1 MKLVVRTEL
10 WPLDPPLII
19 SRGAIDVLELL
30 LVELEEDGVT
40 GRGEAVGIP
49 YAGETAAGMRLQIE
63 AIRARIERGIDRSA
77 LQDLLGPG
85 GARNAIDCAL
95 WDLDAKRSGQPA
107 WAAAGLSGAPDL
119 VSAATIGMGDT
130 AAVEAHARKLADF
143 PLIKI
148 KLGPRNPVEAVRIV
162 RMAAPAARL
171 IVDPNQSWSIEQL
184 NNVAID
190 LATLGVALIE
200 QPLPI
205 GQDDALRHYSKI
217 IPLAADESCTDRASL
232 PALAGLYDYVNIKL
246 DKTGGL
252 TEALALA
259 DAGREAGFRLMV
271 GCMAGTSL
279 SMAPAMIVA
288 AKCDLVD
295 LDGPL
300 VHGRD
305 RDGGIGYEC
314 GRMTSPAPGFWGDR
328 G

>member
-10 WPLDPPLII
+10 WPLDPPLVI
-19 SRGAIDVLELL
+19 SRGAIDALDLL

-63 AIRARIERGIDRSA
+63 AIRRPIERGIDRHV
-77 LQDLLGPG
+77 LQGLIGPG

-95 WDLDAKRSGQPA
+95 WDLEAKRSGKPA
-107 WAAAGLSGAPDL
+107 RAAAGFGEGPGL
-119 VSAATIGMGDT
+119 VSAATIGIGD
-130 AAVEAHARKLADF
+130 AATVEAHARKLAGF

-148 KLGPRNPVEAVRIV
+148 KLGHRNPVEAVRIV
-162 RMAAPAARL
+162 RTAAPAARL

-184 NNVAID
+184 NTVAID

-200 QPLPI
+200 QPLPV
-205 GQDDALRHYSKI
+205 GQDDALRHYMRL

-232 PALAGLYDYVNIKL
+232 PGLTGLYDYVNIKL

-259 DAGREAGFRLMV
+259 GRARDAGFRLMV

-288 AKCDLVD
+288 AKCDFVD

-305 RDGGIGYEC
+305 REGGIVYRE
-314 GRMTSPAPGFWGDR
+314 GRMTPPKPGFWGDCA
-328 G
+328 

>member
-1 MKLVVRTEL
+1 MKLIVRTEL

-19 SRGAIDVLELL
+19 SRGAIDALELL
-30 LVELEEDGVT
+30 LVDLEEEGVT

-63 AIRARIERGIDRSA
+63 AIRVRIEHGIDRGA
-77 LQDLLGPG
+77 LQELIGPG

-95 WDLDAKRSGQPA
+95 WDFEAKRAGTPA
-107 WAAAGLSGAPDL
+107 WAAAGLGAAPTL
-119 VSAATIGMGDT
+119 VSAATIGIGD
-130 AAVEAHARKLADF
+130 AATVESHARRLADF

-162 RMAAPAARL
+162 RAAAPAARL

-190 LATLGVALIE
+190 MATLGVALIE
-200 QPLPI
+200 QPLPV
-205 GQDDALRHYSKI
+205 GEDEALRHYRRV

-232 PALAGLYDYVNIKL
+232 PGLIGLYDYVNIKL
-246 DKTGGL
+246 DKSGGL

-259 DAGREAGFRLMV
+259 DAAREAGFRLMV

-288 AKCDLVD
+288 ARCDYVD

-305 RDGGIGYEC
+305 RDGGIGYER
-314 GRMTSPAPGFWGDR
+314 GRMTMPAPGFWGDR